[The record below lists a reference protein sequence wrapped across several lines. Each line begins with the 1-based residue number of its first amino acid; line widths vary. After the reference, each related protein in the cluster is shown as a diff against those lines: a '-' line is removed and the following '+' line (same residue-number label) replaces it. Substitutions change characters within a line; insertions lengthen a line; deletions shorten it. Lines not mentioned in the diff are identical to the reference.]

1 MVQVQI
7 TPLPT
12 PRASPATSPVP
23 TEHEHLNPREE
34 PSLEVEEQKL
44 PFNSSFEPTN
54 EEHTLQNEL
63 PPVEVID
70 KSAVTLN
77 GFAGHSKGSS
87 REENLEMTQTTRHTI
102 NR

>member
-1 MVQVQI
+1 MVQAQI

-34 PSLEVEEQKL
+34 PSLEVEEQRL
-44 PFNSSFEPTN
+44 PFSSSFESTN
-54 EEHTLQNEL
+54 EEHALQNEL

-70 KSAVTLN
+70 KGAFTLN
-77 GFAGHSKGSS
+77 GVAGHSKAPS
-87 REENLEMTQTTRHTI
+87 REENIEMTQTTRHTI